1 MPCDTIAV
9 DDEKVRHWSQTVA
22 YNRSG
27 GYLHHETYLDVFGA
41 LHSFRAEFHFGVI
54 ARRKDF
60 PRFRHAGYHRE
71 QYPRLSV
78 GSRTEYGAYLLVV
91 LDLAV
96 GVFRA
101 YNRHSDDS
109 PAVRSALCDSAVVFV
124 LLRFVAEQ
132 RAAEHCDPVGV
143 FRKRSAR
150 IVR

>member
-1 MPCDTIAV
+1 M
-9 DDEKVRHWSQTVA
+9 
-22 YNRSG
+22 
-27 GYLHHETYLDVFGA
+27 
-41 LHSFRAEFHFGVI
+41 
-54 ARRKDF
+54 
-60 PRFRHAGYHRE
+60 
-71 QYPRLSV
+71 

-132 RAAEHCDPVGV
+132 RAAEHCDPVGI

-150 IVR
+150 IVH

>member
-27 GYLHHETYLDVFGA
+27 GYLHHEAYLDVFGA

-60 PRFRHAGYHRE
+60 RASGTLVIIGNNIP
-71 QYPRLSV
+71 
-78 GSRTEYGAYLLVV
+78 GSPWEAARNTARICWSYLIWRSGSLG
-91 LDLAV
+91 LITGIL
-96 GVFRA
+96 
-101 YNRHSDDS
+101 DDS

-132 RAAEHCDPVGV
+132 RAAEHCDPVGI

-150 IVR
+150 IVH